1 MQGETVAVNGRWAV
15 PRRFDKVSAMCCEL
29 FARRPCIFH
38 VTIVLL
44 MSGCTPA
51 ALTAL
56 SVGGGAGIQHT
67 MNGISYRTFTAPIS
81 EVSLAAKS
89 ALDRMGV
96 SNIVLHKT
104 ADGNVFS
111 ANAGDRN
118 VEVELV
124 SITPKATR
132 MRTSV
137 RSGMLMDSA
146 TGNEIILQT
155 ERTLGNVRR
164 TSL

>member
-1 MQGETVAVNGRWAV
+1 MQGKTVNVNGRWAV
-15 PRRFDKVSAMCCEL
+15 ARRFEKMSSICRDLV
-29 FARRPCIFH
+29 ARRPCLYRA
-38 VTIVLL
+38 TIVLL

-81 EVSLAAKS
+81 EVSLATRS

-104 ADGNVFS
+104 ADGTVFS
-111 ANAGDRN
+111 ANAGERN